1 MKPGGKPK
9 EGQQSE
15 KGPKKLRLG
24 IGKMVK
30 IGSGEGLGKKEKR
43 EMVNENNKI
52 TTDKGALVG
61 CTTL

>member
-30 IGSGEGLGKKEKR
+30 IGSGWERKR
-43 EMVNENNKI
+43 KGRWSTK
-52 TTDKGALVG
+52 TTK
-61 CTTL
+61 